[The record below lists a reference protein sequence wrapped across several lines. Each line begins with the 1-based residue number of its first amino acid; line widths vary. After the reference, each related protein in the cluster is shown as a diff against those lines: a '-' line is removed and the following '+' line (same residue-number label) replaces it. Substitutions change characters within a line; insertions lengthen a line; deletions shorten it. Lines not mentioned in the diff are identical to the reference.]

1 MEFCTTNNFLE
12 EKFMAITIMKGL
24 CVLGLALCVVMMA
37 WKHKQMASTAEG
49 KEQIAHGL
57 KPKNFISTALVGL
70 VANFFD
76 TLGIGSF
83 APSSSAFKFTNSV
96 DDLLV
101 PGTLNVGDTVP
112 VCIEAILFFEA
123 FNIDPLTCALMCITA
138 TVGAFLGASIVS
150 KWDRTKVRWGFGIGL
165 FILACIMLSKLKGW
179 GPFAASNVQYTQE
192 QIGLTLPNGLMI
204 HQVGNDIAAIGLR
217 GPRLIIAC
225 VINFLLG
232 AAMCLG
238 VGLYAPCMALC
249 VLVGLHTGM
258 AFPIMMGSCA
268 FLMAFGN
275 GPKFIMEGKYDIVAC
290 WNQAIFG
297 AIGVFL
303 AYYVVKSMDLKTLTL
318 LVVIVCF
325 ITSFLY
331 IKDAVAGSK
340 K

>member
-1 MEFCTTNNFLE
+1 MN
-12 EKFMAITIMKGL
+12 AILIMKGL
-24 CVLGLALCVVMMA
+24 SVIGIILCVVLMI
-37 WKHKQMASTAEG
+37 WKQGQLAKTPEG
-49 KEQIAHGL
+49 KANIEWGKQ
-57 KPKNFISTALVGL
+57 PKNLIATAIVGV

-83 APSSSAFKFTNSV
+83 APSSSAFKLTKSV

-112 VCIEAILFFEA
+112 VCIEAFLFFDA
-123 FNIDPLTCALMCITA
+123 FNIDPMTCVLMCVAA

-165 FILACIMLSKLKGW
+165 VVLAIIMLCRWGGW
-179 GPFAASNVQYTQE
+179 GPFALSNVEYTE
-192 QIGLTLPNGLMI
+192 AQIGTVVDGRIIADVNG
-204 HQVGNDIAAIGLR
+204 DIAAVGLV
-217 GPRLIIAC
+217 GGKLIIAC

-249 VLVGLHTGM
+249 VLIGLHTGM

-268 FLMAFGN
+268 YLMAFGN
-275 GPKFIMEGKYDIVAC
+275 GPKFIMEGRYDVIAC
-290 WNQAIFG
+290 WTQAIGG

-303 AYYVVKSMDLKTLTL
+303 AYYVVKSQHSLELHL
-318 LVVIVCF
+318 PFYLQR
-325 ITSFLY
+325 S
-331 IKDAVAGSK
+331 
-340 K
+340 

>member
-1 MEFCTTNNFLE
+1 MN
-12 EKFMAITIMKGL
+12 AISIMKGL
-24 CVLGLALCVVMMA
+24 SIVGVVLCVAMMA
-37 WKHKQMASTAEG
+37 WKHKQMAGTQEG

-70 VANFFD
+70 IANFFD

-112 VCIEAILFFEA
+112 VCIEAFLFFTA
-123 FNIDPLTCALMCITA
+123 FNIDPLKCVLMCVTA
-138 TVGAFLGASIVS
+138 TIGAFLGASIVS

-165 FILACIMLSKLKGW
+165 FVLAIIMLMRLKGW
-179 GPFAASNVQYTQE
+179 GPFSIANTEYTADLVGQ
-192 QIGLTLPNGLMI
+192 TLPNGLMI
-204 HQVGNDIAAIGLR
+204 HDVNGEIAAVGLR
-217 GPRLIIAC
+217 GTRLVIAC
-225 VINFLLG
+225 IINFILG

-249 VLVGLHTGM
+249 VLIGLHTGM

-275 GPKFIMEGKYDIVAC
+275 GPKFIMEGKYDVIAC

-297 AIGVFL
+297 TIGVFL
-303 AYYVVKSMDLKTLTL
+303 AYFVVKQMNLQTLTL

-325 ITSFLY
+325 ITSILY
-331 IKDAVAGSK
+331 LKDAIKGSK
-340 K
+340 

>member
-1 MEFCTTNNFLE
+1 
-12 EKFMAITIMKGL
+12 MAITVMKGL
-24 CVLGLALCVVMMA
+24 CVLGLVLCVVMMA
-37 WKHKQMASTAEG
+37 WKQKQMAATSEG

-70 VANFFD
+70 IANFFD

-138 TVGAFLGASIVS
+138 TIGAFLGASIVS

-165 FILACIMLSKLKGW
+165 FVLAIIMLMRLKGW
-179 GPFAASNVQYTQE
+179 GPFSIANTEYTADLV
-192 QIGLTLPNGLMI
+192 GTTLPNGLMI
-204 HQVGNDIAAIGLR
+204 HDVNGEIAAVGLR
-217 GPRLIIAC
+217 GTRLVIAC

-249 VLVGLHTGM
+249 VLIGLHTGM

-275 GPKFIMEGKYDIVAC
+275 GPKFIMEGRYDVVAC
-290 WNQAIFG
+290 WTQAIGG
-297 AIGVFL
+297 AIGVFI
-303 AYYVVKSMDLKTLTL
+303 AYYIVKSMNLKTLTL

-325 ITSFLY
+325 ITGILY
-331 IKDAVAGSK
+331 LKDAIADTK
-340 K
+340 A

>member
-1 MEFCTTNNFLE
+1 MN
-12 EKFMAITIMKGL
+12 AILIMKGL
-24 CVLGLALCVVMMA
+24 SVVGIILCVVLMI
-37 WKHKQMASTAEG
+37 WKQGQLAKTPEG
-49 KEQIAHGL
+49 KANIVWGKQ
-57 KPKNFISTALVGL
+57 PKNLIATAIVGV

-83 APSSSAFKFTNSV
+83 APSSSAFKLTKSV

-112 VCIEAILFFEA
+112 VCIEAFLFFDA
-123 FNIDPLTCALMCITA
+123 FNIDPMTCVLMCVAA

-165 FILACIMLSKLKGW
+165 IVLAIIMLCRWGGW
-179 GPFAASNVQYTQE
+179 GPFALSNVEYTE
-192 QIGLTLPNGLMI
+192 AQIGTVVDGRIIADVNG
-204 HQVGNDIAAIGLR
+204 DIAAVGLV
-217 GPRLIIAC
+217 GGKLIIAC

-249 VLVGLHTGM
+249 VLIGLHTGM

-268 FLMAFGN
+268 YLMAFGN
-275 GPKFIMEGKYDIVAC
+275 GPKFIMEGRYDVIAC
-290 WNQAIFG
+290 WTQAIGG

-303 AYYVVKSMDLKTLTL
+303 AYYVVKSMNLKTLTI
-318 LVVIVCF
+318 LVVVVCF
-325 ITSFLY
+325 ITGLLY
-331 IKDAVAGSK
+331 LKDAIAGSK
-340 K
+340 A

>member
-1 MEFCTTNNFLE
+1 MN
-12 EKFMAITIMKGL
+12 AILIMKGL
-24 CVLGLALCVVMMA
+24 SVIGIILCVVLMI
-37 WKHKQMASTAEG
+37 WKQGQLAKTPEG
-49 KEQIAHGL
+49 QANIKWGL
-57 KPKNFISTALVGL
+57 QPKNLIATAIVGV

-83 APSSSAFKFTNSV
+83 APSSSAFKLTKSV

-112 VCIEAILFFEA
+112 VCIEAFLFFDA
-123 FNIDPLTCALMCITA
+123 FNIDPMTCVLMCVAA

-165 FILACIMLSKLKGW
+165 IVLAIIMLCKWGGW
-179 GPFAASNVQYTQE
+179 GPFGIANVEYTADH
-192 QIGLTLPNGLMI
+192 IGQVVDGRIIADVNG
-204 HQVGNDIAAIGLR
+204 DIAAVGLV
-217 GPRLIIAC
+217 GGKLILAC

-249 VLVGLHTGM
+249 VLIGLHTGM

-268 FLMAFGN
+268 YLMAFGN
-275 GPKFIMEGKYDIVAC
+275 GPKFIMEGRYDVIAC
-290 WNQAIFG
+290 WTQAIGG

-303 AYYVVKSMDLKTLTL
+303 AYYVVKSMDLKTLTI
-318 LVVIVCF
+318 LVVVVCF
-325 ITSFLY
+325 ITGLLY
-331 IKDAVAGSK
+331 LKDAIAGSK
-340 K
+340 A

>member
-1 MEFCTTNNFLE
+1 MN
-12 EKFMAITIMKGL
+12 AILIMKGL
-24 CVLGLALCVVMMA
+24 SVVGIILCVVLMI
-37 WKHKQMASTAEG
+37 WKQGQLAKTPEG
-49 KEQIAHGL
+49 KANIEWGKQ
-57 KPKNFISTALVGL
+57 PKNLIATAIVGV

-83 APSSSAFKFTNSV
+83 APSSSAFKLTKSV

-112 VCIEAILFFEA
+112 VCIEAFLFFDA
-123 FNIDPLTCALMCITA
+123 FNIDPMTCVLMCVAA

-165 FILACIMLSKLKGW
+165 IVLAIIMLCRWGGW
-179 GPFAASNVQYTQE
+179 GPFALSNVEYTE
-192 QIGLTLPNGLMI
+192 AQIGTVVDGRIIADVNG
-204 HQVGNDIAAIGLR
+204 DIAAVGLV
-217 GPRLIIAC
+217 GGKLIIAC

-249 VLVGLHTGM
+249 VLIGLHTGM

-268 FLMAFGN
+268 YLMAFGN
-275 GPKFIMEGKYDIVAC
+275 GPKFIMEGRYDVIAC
-290 WNQAIFG
+290 WTQAIGG

-303 AYYVVKSMDLKTLTL
+303 AYYVVKSMNLKTLTI
-318 LVVIVCF
+318 LVVVVCF
-325 ITSFLY
+325 ITGLLY
-331 IKDAVAGSK
+331 LKDAIAGSK
-340 K
+340 A

>member
-1 MEFCTTNNFLE
+1 MN
-12 EKFMAITIMKGL
+12 AIFILKAL
-24 CVLGLALCVVMMA
+24 SVLGIVVCVVMMI
-37 WKHKQMASTAEG
+37 WKQNQLSKTPEG
-49 KEQIAHGL
+49 KANIAWGL
-57 KPKNFISTALVGL
+57 QPKNLIATSIVGF

-83 APSSSAFKFTNSV
+83 APSSSAFKLTKSV

-112 VCIEAILFFEA
+112 VCVEAFIFFDA
-123 FNIDPLTCALMCITA
+123 FNIDPLTCVLMCATA
-138 TVGAFLGASIVS
+138 TVGAFLGAAIVS

-165 FILACIMLSKLKGW
+165 IVLSIIMFCRWGGY
-179 GPFAASNVQYTQE
+179 GPFALKNVEYDAS
-192 QIGLTLPNGLMI
+192 QIGQVINGRVI
-204 HQVGNDIAAIGLR
+204 NQVGEDVAAVGLR
-217 GPRLIIAC
+217 GGKLVLAC

-249 VLVGLHTGM
+249 YLIGLHTGM

-275 GPKFIMEGKYDIVAC
+275 GPKFIMEGRYDVVAC
-290 WNQAIFG
+290 WTQAILG
-297 AIGVFL
+297 AIGV
-303 AYYVVKSMDLKTLTL
+303 YVAATFVKSLPLHTLTL

-325 ITSFLY
+325 ITGLLY
-331 IKDAVAGSK
+331 IKDAATGAK
-340 K
+340 

>member
-1 MEFCTTNNFLE
+1 MNALL
-12 EKFMAITIMKGL
+12 ILKGL
-24 CVLGLALCVVMMA
+24 CVIGIILCVVLMI
-37 WKHKQMASTAEG
+37 WKQGQLAQTPEG
-49 KEQIAHGL
+49 QANIKWGL
-57 KPKNFISTALVGL
+57 QPKNLIATSIVGV

-83 APSSSAFKFTNSV
+83 APSSSAFKLTKSV

-112 VCIEAILFFEA
+112 VCVEAFLFFDA
-123 FNIDPLTCALMCITA
+123 FNIDPLTCVLMCVAA

-165 FILACIMLSKLKGW
+165 IILSIIMLCRWGGW
-179 GPFAASNVQYTQE
+179 GPFALGNVEYTE
-192 QIGLTLPNGLMI
+192 AQIGTVVDGRII
-204 HQVGNDIAAIGLR
+204 HKVGEDIAAIGLT
-217 GPRLIIAC
+217 GGKLVIAC

-249 VLVGLHTGM
+249 VLIGLHTGM

-275 GPKFIMEGKYDIVAC
+275 GPKFIMEGRYDVVAC
-290 WNQAIFG
+290 WTQAIGG

-303 AYYVVKSMDLKTLTL
+303 AYYVVKSMDLKTLTI
-318 LVVIVCF
+318 LVVVVCF
-325 ITSFLY
+325 ITGLLY
-331 IKDAVAGSK
+331 LKDAIADSK
-340 K
+340 AKA